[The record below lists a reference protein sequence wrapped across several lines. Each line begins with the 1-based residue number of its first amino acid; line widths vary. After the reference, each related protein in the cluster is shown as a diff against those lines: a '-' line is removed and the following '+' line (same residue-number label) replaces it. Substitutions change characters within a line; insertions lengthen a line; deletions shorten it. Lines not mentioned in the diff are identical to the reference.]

1 MEARTFGERVQA
13 TVDRTLGRTPIELS
27 SPWVFFVIA
36 FGITWAF
43 WIPAIFLGL
52 TFDSALGLV
61 FLLLGLTGPGIAGV
75 GLMYLLY
82 EEESRTDFWDR
93 VTNPRRIGRRWY
105 LAVFLYPPVTFAVAA
120 GVDIL
125 LGGRGYFL
133 GGWVPQ
139 LTSNP
144 AAFLPTLLF
153 ASLPPILEELGWR
166 GYALDQLQR
175 TRSALAA
182 GLILGVMW
190 AVWHLPLFLIGGT
203 NQHDVVGFL
212 TLRFWLFMVGV
223 VALSVAFTW
232 IHNGTG
238 GTILASIMLHSW
250 TNFTLQTVE
259 GTLRTDIFFYAVV
272 LWLFVVLV
280 TVLRGA
286 DTLTKNENIPHPSLK
301 TLPGDERQI
310 PH

>member
-1 MEARTFGERVQA
+1 MEE
-13 TVDRTLGRTPIELS
+13 TVDRTLGGTSISLS
-27 SPWVFFVIA
+27 SPWVFFAITFA
-36 FGITWAF
+36 ITWGF
-43 WIPAIFLGL
+43 WLPAMVLGL
-52 TFDSALGLV
+52 TFDSALGLG

-82 EEESRTDFWDR
+82 DDGSRRDFWDR
-93 VTNPRRIGRRWY
+93 VTNPRRIGGRWY
-105 LAVFLYPPVTFAVAA
+105 LAILLYPPLTFAVAA
-120 GVDIL
+120 GIDIL
-125 LGGRGYFL
+125 LGGSGYTL

-139 LTSNP
+139 IASNP
-144 AAFLPTLLF
+144 TAFLPTLLF
-153 ASLPPILEELGWR
+153 SSLPPVLEELGWR

-175 TRSALAA
+175 TRSALSA
-182 GLILGVMW
+182 GLILGAIW
-190 AVWHLPLFLIGGT
+190 AIWHLPLFLIGGT

-259 GTLRTDIFFYAVV
+259 GTLRTDVLFYAVV
-272 LWLFVVLV
+272 LWGFVVLV
-280 TVLRGA
+280 TVVWGA
-286 DTLTKNENIPHPSLK
+286 ETLTSHDDIPHPTLK
-301 TLPGDERQI
+301 TQPSD
-310 PH
+310 

>member
-1 MEARTFGERVQA
+1 MQKS
-13 TVDRTLGRTPIELS
+13 VDSKFDGAPPRLS
-27 SPWVFFVIA
+27 SPWVFFAIT
-36 FGITWAF
+36 FTITWGF
-43 WIPAIFLGL
+43 WLPAIVFDL
-52 TFDSALGLV
+52 TFDSALGLAL
-61 FLLLGLTGPGIAGV
+61 LLLGLTGPGSTGV

-82 EEESRTDFWDR
+82 DESSRNDFWDR
-93 VTNPRRIGRRWY
+93 VKNPRRIGGWWY
-105 LAVFLYPPVTFAVAA
+105 VAIFLYPPLTFAVAA
-120 GVDIL
+120 VADIL
-125 LGGRGYFL
+125 LGGQGYTV
-133 GGWVPQ
+133 GAWVPQ

-153 ASLPPILEELGWR
+153 SSLPPVLEELGWR

-175 TRSALAA
+175 TRSALTA
-182 GLILGVMW
+182 GLILGVVW

-259 GTLRTDIFFYAVV
+259 GTLRTDVFFYAIV
-272 LWLFVVLV
+272 LWAFVGLV
-280 TVLRGA
+280 TLVWGA
-286 DTLTKNENIPHPSLK
+286 ETLTSGDDIPHPTLK
-301 TLPGDERQI
+301 TRPKG
-310 PH
+310 